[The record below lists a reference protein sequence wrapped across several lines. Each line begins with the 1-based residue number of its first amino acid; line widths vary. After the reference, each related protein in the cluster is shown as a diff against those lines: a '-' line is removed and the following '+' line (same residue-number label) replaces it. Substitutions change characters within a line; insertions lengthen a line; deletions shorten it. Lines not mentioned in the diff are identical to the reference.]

1 MSCLSF
7 WGPLVNRILVDPP
20 ENTETVTKTQ
30 PGPLGVSTI
39 REDGMAT
46 KEPQG
51 EGTQFPS
58 ALTSTNS
65 IPSTFLDTH
74 SAESTLLGTW
84 DMTLASTQ

>member
-1 MSCLSF
+1 ME
-7 WGPLVNRILVDPP
+7 PP
-20 ENTETVTKTQ
+20 ESPEAVTKAQ
-30 PGPLGVSTI
+30 PGPLVVLTI
-39 REDGMAT
+39 QEDAVVT